1 MQEKDPERLVT
12 STALVLVIFLFY
24 QVEVLLV
31 LGW

>member
-24 QVEVLLV
+24 QVEVLLI